1 MVILVKRQNKGP
13 NGHIVLHDLGGG
25 VESPLQRHQ
34 PSKQSHASILLIYA
48 TMQLCFYVFCF
59 LNYLKKENYFGDM
72 YGDGPDKKGP
82 HDWTSMG
89 PKGIKEALALFLS
102 YDKSNGSWLKQ
113 DSNPPPPI

>member
-1 MVILVKRQNKGP
+1 MGWGRVSTSTTPTLKAKPRQHSIDLRNDA
-13 NGHIVLHDLGGG
+13 IVF
-25 VESPLQRHQ
+25 
-34 PSKQSHASILLIYA
+34 
-48 TMQLCFYVFCF
+48 LCFLFS
-59 LNYLKKENYFGDM
+59 YLFKKENYFGDM